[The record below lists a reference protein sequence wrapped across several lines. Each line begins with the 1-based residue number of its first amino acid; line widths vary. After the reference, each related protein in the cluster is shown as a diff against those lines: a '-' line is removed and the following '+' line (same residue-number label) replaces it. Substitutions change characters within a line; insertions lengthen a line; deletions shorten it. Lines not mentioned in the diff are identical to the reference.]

1 LFFKNIYLKNEFNGC
16 EVVVVI
22 VVIDILVVMFFI
34 GIFDVVADSFVEVF
48 MFFVVKLIVD
58 FERNMK

>member
-34 GIFDVVADSFVEVF
+34 GIFDVVAVSFVEVF

>member
-1 LFFKNIYLKNEFNGC
+1 LFFKNIYLKNEFNGR

-34 GIFDVVADSFVEVF
+34 GIFDVVAVSFVEVF

>member
-1 LFFKNIYLKNEFNGC
+1 
-16 EVVVVI
+16 VVI

-34 GIFDVVADSFVEVF
+34 GIFDVVAVSFVEVF